1 MLTAA
6 EYHMRE
12 TLPIFLI
19 QEAIFEFCRGQP
31 DIAIYGAQAVNL
43 YVANARM
50 TQDVDILCVNPAA
63 VAAAMARRLGEV
75 FQVAIRVR
83 EFRPGLAY
91 RIFQL
96 RAEGNRHLADARLA
110 EFPLTDVVE
119 QDGIRYVGLALLTAL
134 KVTALVKRKLAPKGA
149 TDLADVRRILLG
161 HPELRQD
168 EGDVARAI
176 RLVGGADPELRQ
188 WHTLLA
194 EPAVSDEESDAIY

>member
-12 TLPIFLI
+12 TLPIFRI

-31 DIAIYGAQAVNL
+31 DIAIFGAHAVNL
-43 YVANARM
+43 YVADARM
-50 TQDVDILCVNPAA
+50 TQDVDILCLNPAA
-63 VAAAMARRLGEV
+63 VAAALARRLGEL
-75 FQVAIRVR
+75 FQVTVRVR
-83 EFRPGLAY
+83 EFRPGLSY
-91 RIFQL
+91 RVFQL
-96 RAEGNRHLADARLA
+96 RAEGNRHLADTRLA

-134 KVTALVKRKLAPKGA
+134 KVMALVRRKLAPKGA

-168 EGDVARAI
+168 EGDVAMAI
-176 RLVGGADPELRQ
+176 RLAGGVDAELRQ
-188 WHTLLA
+188 WRALLA
-194 EPAVSDEESDAIY
+194 EPAVTDEETDASY